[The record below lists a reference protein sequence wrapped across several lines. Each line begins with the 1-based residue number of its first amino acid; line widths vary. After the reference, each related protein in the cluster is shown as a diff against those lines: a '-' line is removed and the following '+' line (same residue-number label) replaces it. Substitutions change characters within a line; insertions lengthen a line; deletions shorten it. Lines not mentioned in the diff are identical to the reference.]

1 MPDDNHWMTA
11 ALALARRNLG
21 RTWPN
26 PSVGCVL
33 VRDGRLLAN
42 GWTQE
47 GGRPHAEAHALTR
60 AAEAGISL
68 QGATA
73 YVTLEPCSHHGRT
86 PPCAEALIAA
96 GIGRVVVAISD
107 PDRRV
112 AGRGIEALRRAG
124 IGVTI
129 GVEAA
134 AAEEVTA

>member
-112 AGRGIEALRRAG
+112 AGRGIEA
-124 IGVTI
+124 
-129 GVEAA
+129 
-134 AAEEVTA
+134 